1 MSIDGR
7 YFVRA
12 DECIRY
18 EQRGDGIVI
27 DWKLDGFLPTER
39 QPAPVLE
46 SADDRDVLLARGAA
60 AAIDLFVCYV
70 LIEFPLIYVLGF
82 AFSEP
87 YEELGGYAVVLSL
100 LALLPIYATYSFIL
114 EWRYGRT
121 PGKVNRDLL
130 VVMADGRPCTY
141 RASAVRNLLLYVDL
155 LGVPP
160 LVIGAVSAL
169 LTDGRR
175 LGDHAAETVVV
186 RSTAPTDR
194 DAAVSADADT
204 SAAARASE
212 NGEN

>member
-1 MSIDGR
+1 M
-7 YFVRA
+7 
-12 DECIRY
+12 
-18 EQRGDGIVI
+18 I
-27 DWKLDGFLPTER
+27 DWKLDGFLPTQR

-70 LIEFPLIYVLGF
+70 LIEFPLIYVLGEV
-82 AFSEP
+82 FSGT
-87 YEELGGYAVVLSL
+87 YEALGDFVVPLSL
-100 LALLPIYATYSFIL
+100 LALLPIYASYSFVC

-121 PGKVNRDLL
+121 PGKVNRGLL
-130 VVMADGRPCTY
+130 VVMADGSPCTY

-160 LVIGAVSAL
+160 VVVGSVSAL
-169 LTDGRR
+169 VTGGRR
-175 LGDHAAETVVV
+175 LGDYAAGTVVV

-194 DAAVSADADT
+194 DAATSADMDA
-204 SAAARASE
+204 SAAARAGE